1 MKCPHCEHE
10 RSKILE
16 TRGARRRHLCC
27 GCGKRFTSLGNA
39 HVAVDL
45 VHVGRANLKNRKVA
59 Q

>member
-1 MKCPHCEHE
+1 MKRCPHCDHE

-27 GCGKRFTSLGNA
+27 GCGKKFTSVGDA
-39 HVAVDL
+39 VSVDL
-45 VHVGRANLKNRKVA
+45 IHVRARNLANWKPK

>member
-1 MKCPHCEHE
+1 MKCPHCQHE

-27 GCGKRFTSLGNA
+27 GCGNKFTSLGRE
-39 HVAVDL
+39 HVFVDL
-45 VHVGRANLKNRKVA
+45 KRVGSANSKYRKRA